1 MHHCRPCRILKLTAR
16 LMNDF
21 RSGAEARLLL
31 HAVRIGGRKTD
42 TPEAEKLVSSA
53 GFDWDD
59 LYTLAAAHRVRP
71 QLESFLKNTLPGR
84 APVEFILH
92 LEDYN
97 RENALR
103 QLRNFSE
110 FFRVNGILEE
120 QQIPCFPFK
129 GPWLA
134 HQLGES
140 TASRESRDIDLFI
153 RKSDLDRVIA
163 LMPGLGYVYETSSHP
178 RYVEKLKKISAEFN
192 FDRYEGETC
201 IHHFEYHWQIGSSKH
216 RLDITYDELASHIG
230 TSRFQG
236 HEFPL
241 PDLSA
246 HLVLVLMHHAGKD
259 FLNQMK
265 HIHDIGLLMQKK
277 EMIDWEWVRGMMKRY
292 GAEKLLYVS
301 AGLASRVTGV
311 PVPDALAREVG
322 TPAIVR
328 MTEER
333 MMVLVSMPDGYS
345 RDRYERKTL
354 AFLLRA
360 RSGFRVRAVMA
371 GSGLWSAVRRAVV
384 PERLM
389 SFYLKKR
396 YNIGAG
402 KS

>member
-1 MHHCRPCRILKLTAR
+1 MDDVRCGP
-16 LMNDF
+16 
-21 RSGAEARLLL
+21 EARLLL
-31 HAVRIGGRKTD
+31 LAVSIGSGKTD

-59 LYTLAAAHRVRP
+59 LYAMAAAHRIRP
-71 QLESFLKNTLPGR
+71 QLESFLKNTLPGI
-84 APVEFILH
+84 APEEFMQR

-110 FFRVNGILEE
+110 FIRVNSILEE

-153 RKSDLDRVIA
+153 RKSDLDRVIS

-230 TSRFQG
+230 TGRFQG

-311 PVPDALAREVG
+311 PLPDVLAREVG
-322 TPAIVR
+322 APAIMR
-328 MTEER
+328 MADER

-345 RDRYERKTL
+345 RDRYERKNL

>member
-1 MHHCRPCRILKLTAR
+1 
-16 LMNDF
+16 
-21 RSGAEARLLL
+21 
-31 HAVRIGGRKTD
+31 
-42 TPEAEKLVSSA
+42 
-53 GFDWDD
+53 
-59 LYTLAAAHRVRP
+59 
-71 QLESFLKNTLPGR
+71 
-84 APVEFILH
+84 
-92 LEDYN
+92 
-97 RENALR
+97 
-103 QLRNFSE
+103 
-110 FFRVNGILEE
+110 
-120 QQIPCFPFK
+120 
-129 GPWLA
+129 
-134 HQLGES
+134 
-140 TASRESRDIDLFI
+140 
-153 RKSDLDRVIA
+153 
-163 LMPGLGYVYETSSHP
+163 
-178 RYVEKLKKISAEFN
+178 
-192 FDRYEGETC
+192 
-201 IHHFEYHWQIGSSKH
+201 
-216 RLDITYDELASHIG
+216 
-230 TSRFQG
+230 
-236 HEFPL
+236 
-241 PDLSA
+241 
-246 HLVLVLMHHAGKD
+246 MHHAGKD

-322 TPAIVR
+322 APAIMR
-328 MTEER
+328 MADER

-345 RDRYERKTL
+345 RDRYERKNL